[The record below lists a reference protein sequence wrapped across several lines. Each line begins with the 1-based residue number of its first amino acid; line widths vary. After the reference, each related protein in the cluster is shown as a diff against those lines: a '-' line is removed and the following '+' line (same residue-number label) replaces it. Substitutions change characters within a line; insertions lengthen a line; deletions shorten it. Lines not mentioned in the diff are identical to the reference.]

1 MGEQPVL
8 DGNALSCTLSWPIF
22 RHPFLDTEK
31 VSPKPQHLSGRA
43 SCTNSTPSSLPAGPA
58 AWKTFASAGPGREAR
73 VRRFGIRGY
82 ALEPHPQVAWW
93 RTPPCLRPYFQ
104 NIASK
109 P

>member
-43 SCTNSTPSSLPAGPA
+43 SCTNSTPCV
-58 AWKTFASAGPGREAR
+58 FASRSRGLENFCIRRPGP
-73 VRRFGIRGY
+73 
-82 ALEPHPQVAWW
+82 
-93 RTPPCLRPYFQ
+93 
-104 NIASK
+104 
-109 P
+109 